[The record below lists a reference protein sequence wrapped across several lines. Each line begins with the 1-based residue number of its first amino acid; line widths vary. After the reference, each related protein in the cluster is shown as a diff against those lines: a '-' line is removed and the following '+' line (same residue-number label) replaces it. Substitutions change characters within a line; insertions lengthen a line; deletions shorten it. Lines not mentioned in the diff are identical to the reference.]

1 MRLDCH
7 QHFWE
12 YDPKRQ
18 EWITPEMSR
27 IRRNFL
33 PGDLYPLFQ
42 DAKIDGCIAV
52 QADESLRE
60 TDFLLDLANQHDWI
74 LGVVGWADLGN
85 DQLDEFLD
93 KYSEAE
99 KLVGF
104 REVLQSKDPRYLLRE
119 EFVRGVQKI
128 GSRGYSYDILIFPQH
143 LSASLEL
150 VSKCPDQRF
159 VIDHLAK
166 PYIKDGEWKDWKKGM
181 ALLAERELVHCKLS
195 GMVTEADWKKWT
207 TDQLFPYLEIALELF
222 GPDRLMYGSDW
233 PVCLLAGEYEQV
245 LEVIEQFTDALSA
258 SEKAKIMGETAAE
271 FYRIG

>member
-18 EWITPEMSR
+18 GWITPEMNR

-33 PGDLYPLFQ
+33 PGDLYPLLQ

-60 TDFLLDLANQHDWI
+60 TDFLLDLASQHDWI

-104 REVLQSKDPRYLLRE
+104 REVLQSKDPRYMLRE

-128 GSRGYSYDILIFPQH
+128 GKRGYSYDVLIFPQH

-166 PYIKDGEWKDWKKGM
+166 PFIKVGEWKDWKKGM
-181 ALLAERELVHCKLS
+181 ALLAERELVQCKLS

-207 TDQLFPYLEIALELF
+207 PEQLLPYLEIALELF

-245 LEVIEQFTDALSA
+245 YRVLDDFTSQLTS
-258 SEKAKIMGETAAE
+258 SEKNRILGETAAE